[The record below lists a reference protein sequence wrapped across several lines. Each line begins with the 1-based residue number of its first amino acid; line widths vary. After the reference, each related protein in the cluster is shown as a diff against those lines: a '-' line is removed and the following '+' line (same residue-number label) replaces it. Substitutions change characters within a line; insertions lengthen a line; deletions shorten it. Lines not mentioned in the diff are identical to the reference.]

1 MTALPATHYVRTL
14 CHQTEEPCR
23 NCQTVFR
30 GNFCPECGQEA
41 ATGAPTTL
49 EFIYEFLTRNI
60 LERGKL
66 PRTLWHLLRYP
77 GGLTVDFLEGRRQR
91 FIRPVRL
98 YLGLSVLYFL
108 VLSLQSSSYLN
119 DYGWNGAKPIVPPGS
134 ASASTAASV
143 SAHTAASQSAAQA
156 PATRV
161 DSAAAKANKPA
172 NIDQAFEKVVEGSK
186 GDQTVRQALEK
197 ANVPAA
203 IMQEIEK
210 ERKIAAARDKQ
221 KGRTGTVIQID
232 DSSDFLDKWPD
243 TGWRG
248 RIKHQVKY
256 YSKIP
261 GEQAKGIVI
270 AGLLNQAPKAMFFLV
285 PVFALLLKLSFMLRK
300 IPYGAHLVFA
310 FHYHALLFL
319 GLLVLLVLPLPEP
332 VMAIIW
338 IAVTLYFPLSMRRI
352 YGGGWIS
359 TIMRWGVMSLLYPVA
374 IMLVLLFALMLVILA

>member
-1 MTALPATHYVRTL
+1 MNALPDTRFVRTTR
-14 CHQTEEPCR
+14 HQIEEPCR
-23 NCQTVFR
+23 NCQTVYR
-30 GNFCPECGQEA
+30 GNYCPECGQEA
-41 ATGAPTTL
+41 VTGAPTSL

-119 DYGWNGAKPIVPPGS
+119 DYGSNGAKPVVPPGS
-134 ASASTAASV
+134 ASASASANASASTSASA
-143 SAHTAASQSAAQA
+143 SAHT
-156 PATRV
+156 
-161 DSAAAKANKPA
+161 AAKANKPA
-172 NIDQAFEKVVEGSK
+172 NIDQAFQKVMEGSK

-197 ANVPAA
+197 ANVPGA
-203 IMQEIEK
+203 IVQEIEK
-210 ERKIAAARDKQ
+210 ERKVAAARDKL
-221 KGRTGTVIQID
+221 KGRNGAVIQLD
-232 DSSDFLDKWPD
+232 DNSDFLDKWPD

-261 GEQAKGIVI
+261 GEQAKRIVI

-338 IAVTLYFPLSMRRI
+338 LAVTLYFPLAMRRI
-352 YGGGWIS
+352 YGGGWFS

-374 IMLVLLFALMLVILA
+374 IMLALLFALMLVILA